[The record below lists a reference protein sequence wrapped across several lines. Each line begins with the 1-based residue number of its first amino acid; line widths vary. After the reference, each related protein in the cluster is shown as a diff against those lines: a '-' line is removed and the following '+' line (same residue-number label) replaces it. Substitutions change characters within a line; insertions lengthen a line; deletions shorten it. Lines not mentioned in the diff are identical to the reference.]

1 MDLLASSF
9 TCKTCY
15 QLGLLINPC
24 RPHCIAKFRP
34 SFGDLDWLSTWKS
47 LFFLPLDRQVIDLNW
62 KVAHGV
68 LYTAERLSSF
78 GYNLPTSCFCGC
90 YMESSEHLFFSCPL
104 IQSAIDFI
112 QSLPFRACPLPPPP
126 PPIIVRHMLFGFSSD
141 ELRCVPRVFPY
152 LLNLSKFLVWCQR
165 NDYRFRSVPP
175 SALKL
180 LACLSSRTGFYLP
193 LFFKRFLSQRR
204 LRFFHRQWGANGI
217 IGHVSGGSF
226 KLNF

>member
-1 MDLLASSF
+1 MGSYTLLSGFSPLVTTCLPAIFVAITWSPPSTSF
-9 TCKTCY
+9 SLALSFRVPLTSFSPCSF
-15 QLGLLINPC
+15 GLLLCP
-24 RPHCIAKFRP
+24 PP
-34 SFGDLDWLSTWKS
+34 S
-47 LFFLPLDRQVIDLNW
+47 
-62 KVAHGV
+62 
-68 LYTAERLSSF
+68 
-78 GYNLPTSCFCGC
+78 
-90 YMESSEHLFFSCPL
+90 
-104 IQSAIDFI
+104 
-112 QSLPFRACPLPPPP
+112 PPP
-126 PPIIVRHMLFGFSSD
+126 PPITVRHMLFGFSSD

-180 LACLSSRTGFYLP
+180 LACLRSRTGFHLP

-204 LRFFHRQWGANGI
+204 RRFFHRQWGANGI